1 MMKISQSAGLRRGWW
16 WVGLAVGVAALRA
29 LSRKASVRRS
39 AFADTEPMWRID

>member
-1 MMKISQSAGLRRGWW
+1 MMKLPHSTAFGRGWW

-29 LSRKASVRRS
+29 LSRKASFRRS